1 MTDFDPTD
9 SYDAGSA
16 WHMLITCDSGCGAML
31 EFESIHLPG
40 LNYYHEQ
47 GQQAKRE
54 GWFIEDVSTDELL
67 FRILCPACVKKVGL
81 VVASVVDRKVRPH
94 PTLLT
99 ICSMTARPGE
109 LAEA

>member
-9 SYDAGSA
+9 SYDAASA
-16 WHMLITCDSGCGAML
+16 WHMLIVCETGCGTML
-31 EFESIHLPG
+31 EFESEHLPG

-54 GWFIEDVSTDELL
+54 GWYIEDISKTQLA
-67 FRILCPACVKKVGL
+67 FRIVCPACTAKAGL
-81 VVASVVDRKVRPH
+81 SIALQVDRKVRPH
-94 PTLLT
+94 PTLMT

>member
-9 SYDAGSA
+9 SYDAASA
-16 WHMLITCDSGCGAML
+16 WHMLIVCDTGCGTML
-31 EFESIHLPG
+31 EFESEYLPG

-47 GQQAKRE
+47 GQQAKRK
-54 GWFIEDVSTDELL
+54 GWYIEDVTANELA
-67 FRILCPACVKKVGL
+67 FRIVCPVCASKSGLSVG
-81 VVASVVDRKVRPH
+81 SQHGRKVRPH

-109 LAEA
+109 LAGA